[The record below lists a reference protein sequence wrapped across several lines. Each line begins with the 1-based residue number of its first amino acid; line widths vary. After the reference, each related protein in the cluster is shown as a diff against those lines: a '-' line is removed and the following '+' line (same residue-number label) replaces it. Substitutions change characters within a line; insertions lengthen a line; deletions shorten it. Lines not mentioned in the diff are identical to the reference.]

1 MSSARNWLFVGMTV
15 LGFAAMGGCWVDSSV
30 SPLNNSPAAGSVGL
44 AGSVPAA
51 GSGAGSTPVAGSG
64 QGQAGAP
71 AAGAP
76 AGGSA
81 QGGSAQGGSAQ
92 GGSAQGGSAQGG
104 SGTAGAG
111 ACPMPTGTHQAT
123 AIGRSCWKA
132 TASDCAMTTANM
144 NPPVNALDGSATT
157 RFSTGVKMAG
167 QANPYTYQVDMGSAV
182 MIAGIKIESAGTDY
196 AGQLTVETST
206 DGTTWKPVACGDGTA
221 TATDF
226 SFAATSARYVRFTQ
240 GGMNDAWWSIQEL
253 NVYGATGTEN
263 PCPTG
268 NGPTGATCTT
278 RCG

>member
-30 SPLNNSPAAGSVGL
+30 ATLGN
-44 AGSVPAA
+44 
-51 GSGAGSTPVAGSG
+51 TPVAGSPSAAG
-64 QGQAGAP
+64 STPSGSAGAAAGSTPMAGTGQAEGGAS
-71 AAGAP
+71 AGAP
-76 AGGSA
+76 AGGTA
-81 QGGSAQGGSAQ
+81 QGGASAGAAQGGASAGAAQ
-92 GGSAQGGSAQGG
+92 GGDGAAGG
-104 SGTAGAG
+104 G

-167 QANPYTYQVDMGSAV
+167 QANPYTYQVDMGAAV

-196 AGQLTVETST
+196 AAQLTVETST
-206 DGTTWKPVACGDGTA
+206 DGTTWKPVACGTGTA

-226 SFAATSARYVRFTQ
+226 SFTAVSARYVRFTQ

-263 PCPTG
+263 PCPNGT
-268 NGPTGATCTT
+268 GPTGPTCTT
-278 RCG
+278 PHTT